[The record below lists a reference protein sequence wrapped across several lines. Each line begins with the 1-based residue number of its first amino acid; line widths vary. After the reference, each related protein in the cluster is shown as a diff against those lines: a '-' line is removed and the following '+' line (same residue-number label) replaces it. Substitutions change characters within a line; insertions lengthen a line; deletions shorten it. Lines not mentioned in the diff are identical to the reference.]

1 MRPLSGSAG
10 LFLRTGTGNLR
21 HPAAPVPVRVRG
33 SERRDMDAC
42 KWAPTTSLLVTHK
55 RQGHHRLPDVEEEAD
70 TGSECRLQ
78 IRTHWL
84 GRQGTKGPA
93 VTECG
98 VSRRWKTRDRLSPEP
113 PGEKA
118 APQTP
123 PGQPVLTPDLPDPE
137 ITHPRGCEPPRW
149 CALVTAKR
157 GISGAWGPTLR
168 GLRTPSSF

>member
-1 MRPLSGSAG
+1 MLVNGP
-10 LFLRTGTGNLR
+10 
-21 HPAAPVPVRVRG
+21 P
-33 SERRDMDAC
+33 RRRY
-42 KWAPTTSLLVTHK
+42 SLLTNVKGTT
-55 RQGHHRLPDVEEEAD
+55 GSPDVEEEAD

-78 IRTHWL
+78 RRTHWL